1 MLVKINPLNPQPRHI
16 DRAVAILQDGG
27 IIIYPTDTFYGIGCD
42 IFNKK
47 AIERIYQLKK
57 RPKDKPFS
65 FICSSL
71 TDIAQYAQ
79 VGNYAYKTMK
89 RLLPGPYTFLLE
101 GSRLVPK
108 IMLTKRRVVG
118 IRVPDNQ
125 IALAIVAKLGHPIV
139 STSATTPEGEVLTD
153 PELIQERLGK
163 EVDLVID
170 AGPLGFEPSSV
181 VSLIEDTPEIV
192 RKGKGDVS
200 EFL

>member
-118 IRVPDNQ
+118 IRVPDHQ